1 MRKPGWLVCSTPR
14 GCVGRGSSMRA
25 CEREGEWGGLV
36 PVLKRKPSVDGT
48 TVSLVPYDTQQP
60 MANVYN
66 IHADAAL
73 SLSSLFLFTPAR
85 THAQFAFLRLSDS
98 ASFPFLPSELPGH
111 PNRPDRFP
119 SARRSY
125 FLAKPRPAVPFL
137 PLDFLT

>member
-1 MRKPGWLVCSTPR
+1 MASVFHPEGLRRQGEEYEGL
-14 GCVGRGSSMRA
+14 
-25 CEREGEWGGLV
+25 REGGEWGGLV

-85 THAQFAFLRLSDS
+85 THAQFAFLVFDS

-137 PLDFLT
+137 PLEFLT